1 MMSIRKINW
10 MNRFAETYSEMQQR
24 RAHTT
29 PAELQT
35 ERT

>member
-10 MNRFAETYSEMQQR
+10 MNRFGETYSEMQQR
-24 RAHTT
+24 RTQI